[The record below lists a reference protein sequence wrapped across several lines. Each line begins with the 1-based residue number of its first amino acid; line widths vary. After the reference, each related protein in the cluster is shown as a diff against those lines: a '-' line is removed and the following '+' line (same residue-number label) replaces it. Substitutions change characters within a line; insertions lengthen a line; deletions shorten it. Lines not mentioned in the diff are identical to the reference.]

1 MGVSPVH
8 WDDVTG
14 RRVEVGP
21 LAGVWRDLGR
31 AAGTVT
37 TGLRHIQVDPGRRS
51 TPVHVHAGEEEIF
64 FVLSGT
70 GVSWQDGRAYAIA
83 AGDCLVH
90 LPGGSAHTLVAGE
103 QRLDVL
109 AFGTRRP
116 SALARLPRADV
127 AWDGATWVAT
137 APEPHPW
144 AREAAAGD
152 LPVPPPSPRLSS
164 IVNLNEA
171 QRRER
176 SEGDA
181 RFRERDLGSSAGS
194 VFSGLRYVEVEP
206 GKMSYPPH
214 VHSAEE
220 ETFVV
225 LDGTGT
231 VLVYD
236 CREPGSPPREEAVR
250 PGHVVAF
257 PAGGGIAHG
266 IRAGEEG
273 MTYLAYGERV
283 GDDMAFY
290 PRSQKVSFGAF
301 GLITRLPRLRY
312 WDDEPPAEG
321 APSPA

>member
-1 MGVSPVH
+1 MAGSPVH

-51 TPVHVHAGEEEIF
+51 TPAHVHEGEEEIF

-70 GVSWQDGRAYAIA
+70 GVSWQDGEAYAIT

-90 LPGGSAHTLVAGE
+90 LPGGPAHTLIAGE
-103 QRLDVL
+103 QQLDVL

-116 SALARLPRADV
+116 SALARLPRAGV

-137 APEPHPW
+137 APDPHPW

-152 LPVPPPSPRLSS
+152 LPVPSPSPRPST
-164 IVNLNEA
+164 IVNLGEA
-171 QRRER
+171 QLKER
-176 SEGDA
+176 AEGDA
-181 RFRERDLGSSAGS
+181 GFRERDLGGSAGS
-194 VFSGLRYVEVEP
+194 VASGLRYVEVDP
-206 GKMSYPPH
+206 GMMSYPPH

-225 LDGTGT
+225 LDGAGT

-236 CREPGSPPREEAVR
+236 CRMPGTPPREEAVR

-257 PAGGGIAHG
+257 PAGDAIAHG
-266 IRAGEEG
+266 IRAGAEG

-301 GLITRLPRLRY
+301 GLVTRLPRLRY
-312 WDDEPPAEG
+312 WDDEPPQDGVTPTA
-321 APSPA
+321 